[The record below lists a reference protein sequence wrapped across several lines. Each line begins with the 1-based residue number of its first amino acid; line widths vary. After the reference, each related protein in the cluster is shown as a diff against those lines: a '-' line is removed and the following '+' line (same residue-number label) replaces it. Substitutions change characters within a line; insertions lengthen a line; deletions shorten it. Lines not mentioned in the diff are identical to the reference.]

1 MKKIKLVIKER
12 HIKFPKLPVV
22 GVSLPLDFS
31 FKMPS
36 LQGLNFGSKT
46 KSVIFGTIVLSA
58 LVISGAV
65 YFAIKGIDPAPI
77 WPQAA
82 VYDAARA
89 QRLGHEE
96 IGVGQ
101 DIPADVQQGTQTL
114 ELNIGGARIE
124 SIKFENMSI
133 GKDSGLTDTI
143 KVGQSVGAATGTKI
157 ICEELILENVEA
169 TDFFMGTS
177 TAYSFRMENV
187 IADGL
192 SVSPTLSSS
201 PIQYAF
207 GSNRGALNVPAVTG
221 GTFDRILISAAA
233 SSTVGTIHFKNV
245 KAYGAGVTITDVECG
260 SVTIKGT
267 DSGDSVWGDGSG
279 INVPSFTV
287 ANTLKISSSSL
298 INNLEK
304 PISVR

>member
-46 KSVIFGTIVLSA
+46 KSVIFGTIMLSA

-65 YFAIKGIDPAPI
+65 YFAIQGIDPAPVY
-77 WPQAA
+77 PQAA
-82 VYDAARA
+82 SYDAARS
-89 QRLGHEE
+89 QRLGHKELA
-96 IGVGQ
+96 VGEKIQ
-101 DIPADVQQGTQTL
+101 EDVQQGTQTL

-143 KVGQSVGAATGTKI
+143 KIGKTAGTSTKI
-157 ICEELILENVEA
+157 LCEELILENVEA

-177 TAYSFRMENV
+177 TAHSFRMENIV
-187 IADGL
+187 ADGL
-192 SVSPTLSSS
+192 SVSPTLSSD
-201 PIQYAF
+201 PVQYSF

-245 KAYGAGVTITDVECG
+245 KAYGAGVTISDVECG
-260 SVTIKGT
+260 SVIIKGT
-267 DSGDSVWGDGSG
+267 ESGDSVWGDGSG
-279 INVPSFTV
+279 INVPSFTI

-298 INNLEK
+298 VNNLEK

>member
-12 HIKFPKLPVV
+12 HIKFPKLPMV
-22 GVSLPLDFS
+22 GISLPLDFS

-36 LQGLNFGSKT
+36 LQGLDFGSRA
-46 KSVIFGTIVLSA
+46 KSIIFGTI
-58 LVISGAV
+58 LVSGFVIGGAV

-143 KVGQSVGAATGTKI
+143 KIGKTAGTSTKI
-157 ICEELILENVEA
+157 LCEELILENVEA

-221 GTFDRILISAAA
+221 GTFDRILISAVA

>member
-12 HIKFPKLPVV
+12 HIKFPKLPMV
-22 GVSLPLDFS
+22 GISLPLDFS

-36 LQGLNFGSKT
+36 LQGLDFGSRA
-46 KSVIFGTIVLSA
+46 KSIIFGTI
-58 LVISGAV
+58 LVSGFVIGGAV

-143 KVGQSVGAATGTKI
+143 KIGKTAGTSTKI
-157 ICEELILENVEA
+157 LCEELILENVEA